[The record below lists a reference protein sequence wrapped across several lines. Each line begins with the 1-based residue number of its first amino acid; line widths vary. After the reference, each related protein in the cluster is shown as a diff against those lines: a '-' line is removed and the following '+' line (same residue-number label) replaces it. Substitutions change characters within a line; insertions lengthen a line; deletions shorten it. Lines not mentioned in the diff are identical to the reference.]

1 MKKIFV
7 FLAAAALVVS
17 CNRLKENEY
26 EIAGTIDP
34 SFNGKTVVLEEQGG
48 MTGFVPLDTVK
59 IENGKFLIKGT
70 ATEPGI
76 RYLSVEGKPEG
87 KVFFI
92 LENGEIEIK
101 VDKDTLYKSIQSG
114 TYNNDRLQEYYK
126 TMDVVRKKD
135 AAFRKANQAAMMQAQ
150 QTQDTVT
157 MNRLQKEY
165 KKIGDENE
173 KRSIEFI
180 KKNPKAYINIFIMKQ
195 MLQMSSMEKAEL
207 KKLFDSLD
215 ADIKKTKDGKEL
227 TETFDKIAEQEKSMA
242 NVAIGKMAPDFSA
255 PSPEGQLI
263 SLKQSLGKVTIID
276 FWASWCGPCRREN
289 PSVVAMYN
297 ELHSKGLNIIG
308 VSLDD
313 DAATWKE
320 AITADK
326 LTWTQVSKLQK
337 WEDPIAK
344 LYGVGSIPATF
355 ILDASGKIVAKD
367 LRGAE
372 LKAKVTELLG
382 K

>member
-7 FLAAAALVVS
+7 FLAASAFVAS
-17 CNRLKENEY
+17 CSKLKDNEF

-34 SFNGKTVVLEEQGG
+34 SFNGKSVVLEEQGG
-48 MTGFVPLDTVK
+48 MMGFVPVDTVK
-59 IENGKFLIKGT
+59 IENGKFLFKGT
-70 ATEPGI
+70 ATDPGI
-76 RYLSVEGKPEG
+76 RYLAFEGKPES

-92 LENGEIEIK
+92 LENGEIDIK

-114 TYNNDRLQEYYK
+114 TYNNDKLQEYYK
-126 TMDVVRKKD
+126 TMEVVRKKD
-135 AAFRKANQAAMMQAQ
+135 AAFRKKNQAAMMQAQ

-157 MNRLQKEY
+157 MNKLTKEY
-165 KKIGDENE
+165 KAIGKENE
-173 KRSIEFI
+173 DRSVEFM

-195 MLQMSSMEKAEL
+195 MLQMSEMEKSEL
-207 KKLFDSLD
+207 KKLFDGLD
-215 ADIKKTKDGKEL
+215 AEIKKTKDGKEL
-227 TETFDKIAEQEKSMA
+227 SEAFDKLAEQQKNEA
-242 NVAIGKMAPDFSA
+242 NVSVGKVAPNFSA
-255 PSPEGQLI
+255 PNPEGKTI
-263 SLKQSLGKVTIID
+263 SLKESLGKVTIID

-313 DAATWKE
+313 NADKWKE
-320 AITADK
+320 AIAADK
-326 LTWTQVSKLQK
+326 LTWNHISNLKK
-337 WEDPIAK
+337 WDDPIAK

-372 LKAKVTELLG
+372 LKAKVMELLA